1 MDTKFES
8 IIPRLLA
15 AYERGRLVPF
25 VGSGLSY
32 PNCHLWP
39 EFVKRLEKAAKIAAS
54 EENPSNYDEDDSD
67 ALIRQANTAVRK
79 LRARNPDLFAWEV
92 RKALWTKKRN
102 TPPATASLA
111 GIWWPLVLTTNYD
124 DLLLTDFREKQHP
137 RQMDI
142 VGRSAADCQRIL
154 TSLNSPSRAL
164 LWALQGF
171 FGGPPGSD
179 DGDLHQLKDELVVGH
194 EEYRRVTHRAL
205 HFRRAFAEVYRSRQ
219 LFFLGSGLK
228 EHYLRDLFN
237 EILEVYGPCVYHHYA
252 LVKRG
257 ELNPDFMEANF
268 QIKVIEYDDHAQ
280 VHKWLD
286 QLGEA
291 IKGERYKTVRWTYA
305 CQSQPTLHSV
315 DQKIHLELVRSSLPT
330 HLDENEC
337 LAVSAGGKGD
347 DYFFSVP
354 IQGLLDRMGLGGVKP
369 ATIEASGRN
378 PQTNMNI
385 GRFKN
390 RPVYAVRARENGD
403 TYSLNAIAAATMDL
417 LDLGAQQGY
426 KCILSQLLAAGG
438 TSSDKEYR
446 AYRIRPFPE
455 RFSLVQM
462 ISAYGRWRLD
472 HDKKSSPQLSIYLPQ
487 PEVYLEISSGR
498 FDVLELLTDPYSL
511 RFWVEII
518 WPAGR
523 SERHLVDTKYNKI
536 VAAVADRFNIPRQ
549 GWEIE
554 LIPPARKGDNIFKL
568 EDRDIWANWIVEL
581 GVVPGST
588 MRFRRI
594 NR

>member
-205 HFRRAFAEVYRSRQ
+205 HFQRAFAEVYQSRQ

-315 DQKIHLELVRSSLPT
+315 DQKIHIELVRSSLPT

-354 IQGLLDRMGLGGVKP
+354 IQDLLDRMGLGGVKP
-369 ATIEASGRN
+369 ATIEASVSSATSATASVALPSPSSALVSLGLAEER
-378 PQTNMNI
+378 
-385 GRFKN
+385 R
-390 RPVYAVRARENGD
+390 RRE
-403 TYSLNAIAAATMDL
+403 
-417 LDLGAQQGY
+417 
-426 KCILSQLLAAGG
+426 
-438 TSSDKEYR
+438 
-446 AYRIRPFPE
+446 
-455 RFSLVQM
+455 
-462 ISAYGRWRLD
+462 RLR
-472 HDKKSSPQLSIYLPQ
+472 L
-487 PEVYLEISSGR
+487 
-498 FDVLELLTDPYSL
+498 
-511 RFWVEII
+511 
-518 WPAGR
+518 GR
-523 SERHLVDTKYNKI
+523 SPSACSAPSSTVSASDATGSADASALSPSSAPPS
-536 VAAVADRFNIPRQ
+536 AANGVGRRRRRGRRGFS
-549 GWEIE
+549 
-554 LIPPARKGDNIFKL
+554 
-568 EDRDIWANWIVEL
+568 EDSSAWPSAAFASE
-581 GVVPGST
+581 PSACT
-588 MRFRRI
+588 AC
-594 NR
+594 